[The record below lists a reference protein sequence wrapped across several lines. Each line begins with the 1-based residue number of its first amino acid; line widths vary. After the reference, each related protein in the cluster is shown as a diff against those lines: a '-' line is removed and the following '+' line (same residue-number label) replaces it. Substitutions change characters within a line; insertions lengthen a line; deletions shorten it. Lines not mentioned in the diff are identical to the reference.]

1 LSTNAPVEE
10 PKKPVEKPAP
20 KHYVRNKD
28 LLPEIIK
35 CKEKGEISNELGRML
50 LLIVNNYARKGN
62 WANYTYRDDM
72 KGHAMVHLTNAA
84 LKFDPSRS
92 NNPFAY
98 YTQVTKNAFIQVLK
112 QERKHRN
119 IRDAKLM
126 SQGLDPSFTFAE
138 HWKAELEAQQ
148 QGKLSGENEKTHSRT
163 PEPEKAKDL
172 PIEVFAETP
181 AEAPEVEKPSENS

>member
-1 LSTNAPVEE
+1 MSTNSPLEIT
-10 PKKPVEKPAP
+10 KKPVT

-35 CKEKGEISNELGRML
+35 CREEGIISNELGRML
-50 LLIVNNYARKGN
+50 LLIVNNYARRSN
-62 WANYTYRDDM
+62 WSNYTYKDDM

-84 LKFDPSRS
+84 LKFDPNRS

-119 IRDAKLM
+119 IRDAKLLD
-126 SQGLDPSFTFAE
+126 QGLDPSFTFQE
-138 HWKAELEAQQ
+138 HWKAEMEAKRQS
-148 QGKLSGENEKTHSRT
+148 KLASEEETHHHRTSQEEKL
-163 PEPEKAKDL
+163 PAEMLPEK
-172 PIEVFAETP
+172 PETFEELQP
-181 AEAPEVEKPSENS
+181 RDENT